1 MRDILWCTFGTVMY
15 IFGCFLEIHFNG
27 TANMSFIGIV
37 FLGGSLLVV
46 VSEAVEHKIK
56 KERRRKKKNKFIT
69 K

>member
-1 MRDILWCTFGTVMY
+1 MY

-27 TANMSFIGIV
+27 TANMSFIGVV

-56 KERRRKKKNKFIT
+56 KERRRKKKNKFVT